1 MRTIVMVTLRAK
13 KDQNVQSNI
22 TARENISISLTQSE
36 GFLFRTISMTLLLI
50 CLGVSNKDF
59 RKPPKATFQNINL
72 FLIIRELM
80 EGVIY
85 NSMGK

>member
-1 MRTIVMVTLRAK
+1 MRTIVMVTLRAR

-22 TARENISISLTQSE
+22 TARGNISISLMQSE
-36 GFLFRTISMTLLLI
+36 GYLLRTISMTILLI
-50 CLGVSNKDF
+50 CLGISNKDF
-59 RKPPKATFQNINL
+59 RKDPKATSQNINL

-80 EGVIY
+80 EGLIY